1 MGLFWDLMQQSQI
14 SDQRGKADDLDARV
28 RQLEGELE
36 RVQRTLHDLVVL
48 LEQRF
53 GEDINRD
60 GKIG

>member
-14 SDQRGKADDLDARV
+14 SDQRGRADDLDARV
-28 RQLEGELE
+28 RQLEDQLQGT
-36 RVQRTLHDLVVL
+36 QQTLHDLVVL
-48 LEQRF
+48 LEKRF